1 VTLALRLE
9 KTQTV
14 KKAQILAACRM
25 KSWANSGNDD
35 VEIRAGHAKAQRSSV
50 RSRPGPPNLST
61 S

>member
-14 KKAQILAACRM
+14 KKAQILAARWM

-35 VEIRAGHAKAQRSSV
+35 VEIRAGHAKASADRRNWTSV
-50 RSRPGPPNLST
+50 
-61 S
+61 